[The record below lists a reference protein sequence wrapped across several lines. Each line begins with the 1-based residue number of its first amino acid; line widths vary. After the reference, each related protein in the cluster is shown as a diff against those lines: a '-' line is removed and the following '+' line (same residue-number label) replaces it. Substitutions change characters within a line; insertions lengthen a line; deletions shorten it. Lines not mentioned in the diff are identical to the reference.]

1 MKKKGKYQN
10 AIVAKLLLCA
20 LLCPC
25 ILGACGGGGTAADP
39 VGTVYIGCATP
50 YGCDVRRFQF
60 KGNREKVRQ
69 WACVNALSM
78 ALSTI
83 RSQIKRR

>member
-25 ILGACGGGGTAADP
+25 ILGACGGGGTAADST
-39 VGTVYIGCATP
+39 GTGAFP
-50 YGCDVRRFQF
+50 
-60 KGNREKVRQ
+60 
-69 WACVNALSM
+69 
-78 ALSTI
+78 
-83 RSQIKRR
+83 